1 MSSIHDPRY
10 KKLIQ
15 ELIAIRESKEVTQ
28 VELASSLKKPQSYIA
43 KVENFDRRLD
53 ILELKDW
60 LSALDLSI
68 ISFLENSLLNDA

>member
-10 KKLIQ
+10 RKLIY
-15 ELIAIRESKEVTQ
+15 ELITIRESKKVTQ
-28 VELASSLKKPQSYIA
+28 VELASSLNKPQSYVA

-53 ILELKDW
+53 VLELKDW

-68 ISFLENSLLNDA
+68 IKFLEDSLLTDT

>member
-10 KKLIQ
+10 RKLIHD
-15 ELIAIRESKEVTQ
+15 LIAIRESKKITQ

-53 ILELKDW
+53 VLELKDW
-60 LSALDLSI
+60 LNALGLSI
-68 ISFLENSLLNDA
+68 ISFLEDSLLSDT